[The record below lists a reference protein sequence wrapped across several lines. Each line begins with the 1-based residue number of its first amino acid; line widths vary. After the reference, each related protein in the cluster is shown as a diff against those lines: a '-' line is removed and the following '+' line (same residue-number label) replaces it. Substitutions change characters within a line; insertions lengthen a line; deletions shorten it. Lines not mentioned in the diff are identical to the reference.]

1 MHKTK
6 LLYSIDRLMYLI
18 KTDGED
24 GKKLDRYGWD
34 VKLDAFVHMIYI
46 FAALYIS
53 LAIVLHR
60 MH

>member
-1 MHKTK
+1 
-6 LLYSIDRLMYLI
+6 MYLI